1 MGAVA
6 TWVTA
11 GMTIVLTVGGC
22 ALAVGR
28 ITGLLNA
35 KLEMMIDELKRFR
48 ARFDDYSDKLHSLD
62 REVARIRGRLE
73 GGSVIKPDPPE

>member
-1 MGAVA
+1 
-6 TWVTA
+6 
-11 GMTIVLTVGGC
+11 
-22 ALAVGR
+22 
-28 ITGLLNA
+28 LNA